1 MVFHM
6 AIRIL
11 FHSVKCQ
18 SFTKNVLIAFVF
30 PRLKVKFLSTGFKV
44 LYILAVL
51 YLSNFL
57 PIFMP
62 SHLLYSHPDLFSISP
77 TLQDLSLEPV
87 HWKFKIIDYFLTFNS
102 LLIYHQFVKARYLG
116 HPI

>member
-1 MVFHM
+1 M

-57 PIFMP
+57 PVIMP

-77 TLQDLSLEPV
+77 TLQDLSFLRACALEV
-87 HWKFKIIDYFLTFNS
+87 QDNR
-102 LLIYHQFVKARYLG
+102 LLLDIQFST
-116 HPI
+116 HISPICKG